1 MNNILII
8 GLGSIAMK
16 HIEILKEIN
25 GSFSF
30 FALRSKPKST
40 NVKGIKNLYNF
51 RDVKK
56 IKFLFVIISSP
67 SFRHYKDIIKFSKL
81 KVPLFV
87 EKPLCVNS
95 YQLNKIKKMRFRY
108 PVYNALNLRFHP
120 LLNFIKKYLNQK
132 NKKIYEINCYFGSFL
147 PSWRNNKNYK
157 KNYSVSK
164 KMGGGVHLDLIHEP
178 DYIHYLFGS
187 PISTNKRY
195 RKISSLEGDSF
206 DTATIN
212 MHYKYFSVN
221 IVLNYFRK
229 DSKRQMEIVN
239 EDCTLRLDFLEN
251 NIKNLSNGRVLFED
265 HQSMKKS
272 YENQMVS
279 FLSSIKSGESS
290 FKFKNLESLSFVL

>member
-1 MNNILII
+1 M
-8 GLGSIAMK
+8 
-16 HIEILKEIN
+16 
-25 GSFSF
+25 
-30 FALRSKPKST
+30 
-40 NVKGIKNLYNF
+40 V
-51 RDVKK
+51 
-56 IKFLFVIISSP
+56 
-67 SFRHYKDIIKFSKL
+67 
-81 KVPLFV
+81 
-87 EKPLCVNS
+87 
-95 YQLNKIKKMRFRY
+95 
-108 PVYNALNLRFHP
+108 
-120 LLNFIKKYLNQK
+120 IKKYLNQK

-147 PSWRNNKNYK
+147 PNWRNNKNYK

-187 PISTNKRY
+187 PISTNRRY

-212 MHYKYFSVN
+212 MHYKDFSVN

-239 EDCTLRLDFLEN
+239 EDCTLRIDFLEN

-279 FLSSIKSGESS
+279 FLSSINRGESS